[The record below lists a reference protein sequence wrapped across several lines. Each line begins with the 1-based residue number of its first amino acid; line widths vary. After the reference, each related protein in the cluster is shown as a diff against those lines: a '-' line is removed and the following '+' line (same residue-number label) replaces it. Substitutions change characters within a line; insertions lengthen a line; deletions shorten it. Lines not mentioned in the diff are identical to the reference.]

1 MPEQIDTLHYAVRG
15 RTIARYLGQLA
26 MVLALLTTAPLLVSL
41 IYGEYFISWRYLA
54 VIAILLASGL
64 LARFPAPKHI
74 QTNEALCIVAL
85 AFVLAPLL
93 MSVAFMASGLPFI
106 DALFEAV
113 SGVTTTGLSTL
124 DGIADRPRT
133 LLFGRAWMQ
142 WYGGLGIV
150 VFSVALL
157 AEHHIAARQLIHP
170 EGDSSAG
177 LATTTRIH
185 ARRMLAV
192 YLILTALACALLSA
206 TGLEA
211 LHAISHG
218 LAAVSTGGFSSF
230 DDSLGGLSGT
240 APYLLML
247 ISLGGAIA
255 LPLYYRCYHHGL
267 RELLVD
273 VELRALLAAVA
284 VSCTLLLLLFHLN
297 NAMGWGEAARHAFL
311 MGISAQSTTGFSSLD
326 VSQLSADAKLA
337 MILSMSLGGTVGSTA
352 GGLKI
357 LRLLIFLRLL
367 QLIIQ
372 RTALPSHAVTEPQ
385 LGGRRLEDGE
395 IIRALLLMV
404 LFALVIVFSWWPFV
418 LYGYA
423 PLDALFEVVSATGTV
438 GLSTGISSAALPAPL
453 KLILCLDMWFG
464 RLEILVFL
472 VVLYPRTWVGKRK
485 DDL

>member
-1 MPEQIDTLHYAVRG
+1 MPEQIEALRYTVRG
-15 RTIARYLGQLA
+15 QAIARYLGQLA
-26 MVLALLTTAPLLVSL
+26 IVLALLTTPPVAVSL
-41 IYGEYFISWRYLA
+41 IYAEHFITWRYLI
-54 VIAILLASGL
+54 VIAILLAAGM
-64 LARFPAPKHI
+64 LARFPAPKRI

-93 MSVAFMASGLPFI
+93 MSFVFMASDLPFI

-113 SGVTTTGLSTL
+113 SGVTTTGLSTIDSL
-124 DGIADRPRT
+124 EDKPRT

-157 AEHHIAARQLIHP
+157 TEHHIAARQLVRP
-170 EGDSSAG
+170 ESDSSEG

-192 YLILTALACALLSA
+192 YLILTALAWVVLSTSGVELFHAL
-206 TGLEA
+206 
-211 LHAISHG
+211 SHS
-218 LAAVSTGGFSSF
+218 LAAVSTGGFSSL
-230 DDSLGGLSGT
+230 DGSLGGLSGT
-240 APYLLML
+240 TPYLLML
-247 ISLGGAIA
+247 ISLSGAIA
-255 LPLYYRCYHHGL
+255 LPLYYRCYRNGL

-284 VSCTLLLLLFHLN
+284 ISCGLLLLLFHSN

-311 MGISAQSTTGFSSLD
+311 MGLSAQSTTGFSSLD
-326 VSQLSADAKLA
+326 VSQLSPEAKLA
-337 MILSMSLGGTVGSTA
+337 MILSMSVGGTVGSTA
-352 GGLKI
+352 GGLKL

-372 RTALPSHAVTEPQ
+372 RTALPSHAVAEPQ
-385 LGGRRLEDGE
+385 LGGRRLEDSE
-395 IIRALLLMV
+395 IIRALLLIA
-404 LFALVIVFSWWPFV
+404 LFVLVIVFSWWPFV
-418 LYGYA
+418 LYGYP

-438 GLSTGISSAALPAPL
+438 GLSTGITTAELPALL

-472 VVLYPRTWVGKRK
+472 VVLYPWTWIGKRK
-485 DDL
+485 TDL